1 MTWKKIAA
9 LYASESRHR
18 YFTAC
23 PASIEFDVDYGA
35 DPGWYNVYW
44 VWKYGSEIL
53 CGNVPMDTPED
64 KIYELAM
71 DSLLGRHR
79 TRTGVDGWNRWM
91 ADWIWPV
98 TEWSS
103 KEELALKLA
112 VFCRCADIDA
122 AV

>member
-1 MTWKKIAA
+1 MTWKRIAA
-9 LYASESRHR
+9 LYASESRHK
-18 YFTAC
+18 YFAAC

-44 VWKYGSEIL
+44 TWKYGSEVL
-53 CGNVPMDTPED
+53 CDNVPMDTPEE

-71 DSLLGRHR
+71 GSLLGWHR
-79 TRTGVDGWNRWM
+79 NDQNMWM
-91 ADWIWPV
+91 ADWVWPA

-112 VFCRCADIDA
+112 VFAGAD
-122 AV
+122 VVS